1 MCVIARNTSLH
12 SVMMYMDVSSPP
24 LDEHLVFFARLR
36 YSRTGLFL
44 AEFCLYYANKAAV
57 SAANAALAA
66 RPFKVV
72 LSIDSDTLVWL
83 TVVVLGMFS
92 GRHCCANDPRCVL

>member
-1 MCVIARNTSLH
+1 LSI
-12 SVMMYMDVSSPP
+12 
-24 LDEHLVFFARLR
+24 
-36 YSRTGLFL
+36 
-44 AEFCLYYANKAAV
+44 YANKAAV

-83 TVVVLGMFS
+83 TVVVLGMFF
-92 GRHCCANDPRCVL
+92 GAALLRK